1 VDDCLLLVLST
12 FIPLIKYK
20 PLTNVSATMMVD
32 AMRSLEIEFFWPVR
46 GLFFFGFTLLF
57 LLTMVD
63 SILGWGRCLFN

>member
-1 VDDCLLLVLST
+1 
-12 FIPLIKYK
+12 K
-20 PLTNVSATMMVD
+20 PLANVSATMMVD

-63 SILGWGRCLFN
+63 SILG